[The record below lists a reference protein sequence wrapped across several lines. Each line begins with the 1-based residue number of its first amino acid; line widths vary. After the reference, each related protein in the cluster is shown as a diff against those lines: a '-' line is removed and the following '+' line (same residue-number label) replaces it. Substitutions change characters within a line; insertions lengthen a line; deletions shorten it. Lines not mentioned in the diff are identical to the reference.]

1 MVKTRTKVV
10 ETTGS
15 QVVITE
21 ADKEM
26 TVLTIINNLRKICA
40 CLFITNNLQEN
51 HVAERQ
57 NDREKSRNNIDGQ
70 QNHRNNDRDDQS
82 DMWSCPLHLIITIGD
97 SGNDNCTV
105 CNCPL
110 HLIIFIGDTKNDR
123 SSIYNRPLHLI
134 IYIGDGEG
142 NIEDTE
148 EEQRKACRNGDDRW
162 EMALGQ
168 RRSTEGYRLNR
179 EQRRRGTEECSHKKE
194 WRPEGR
200 HSTIKS

>member
-1 MVKTRTKVV
+1 MTITRLCHVRMTTAMVRTRTKVV

-15 QVVITE
+15 QVVITG
-21 ADKEM
+21 AGKEM

-51 HVAERQ
+51 HVAWRQ

-97 SGNDNCTV
+97 
-105 CNCPL
+105 
-110 HLIIFIGDTKNDR
+110 TKNDR
-123 SSIYNRPLHLI
+123 GAIYYRPLHLI

-142 NIEDTE
+142 NIEDSENGQWKT
-148 EEQRKACRNGDDRW
+148 RRNGDERW
-162 EMALGQ
+162 EMVQGQ
-168 RRSTEGYRLNR
+168 RRSTE
-179 EQRRRGTEECSHKKE
+179 E
-194 WRPEGR
+194 
-200 HSTIKS
+200 